1 MLSQPSVTPG
11 QVRLEKGY
19 NGWFMVAIRILYGRL
34 RPSVI
39 SIEQSGILSAPA
51 DDPVTPVGA

>member
-1 MLSQPSVTPG
+1 M
-11 QVRLEKGY
+11 EKGCS
-19 NGWFMVAIRILYGRL
+19 GWFMVAIRILYGRL